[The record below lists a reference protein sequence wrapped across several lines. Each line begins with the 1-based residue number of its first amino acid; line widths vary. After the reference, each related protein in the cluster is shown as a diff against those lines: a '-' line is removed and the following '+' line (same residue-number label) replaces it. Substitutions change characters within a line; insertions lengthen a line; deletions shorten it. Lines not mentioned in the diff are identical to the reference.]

1 MAVLGIVSN
10 RSPRPPGFAAVKRGS
25 RLPMS
30 QLEIYLNDH
39 LAGATGGVELAR
51 RLRASNAGDAVFGEP
66 LRRVCEE
73 IEADRATL
81 ERVIERLGFSRST
94 VKPALA
100 WVAEK
105 LGRLKLNG
113 QLRGYSPLSRLIELE
128 GLLIGITGKI
138 GLWQTLAEL
147 ESSSHLEVDLDQLS
161 ARAVAQR
168 ATIDEL
174 HRLAAV
180 ALTR

>member
-1 MAVLGIVSN
+1 M
-10 RSPRPPGFAAVKRGS
+10 PH
-25 RLPMS
+25 
-30 QLEIYLNDH
+30 LEIYLNDH

-51 RLRASNAGDAVFGEP
+51 RLRASNQQDPIYGAP

-81 ERVIERLGFSRST
+81 EQVIERLGYTRSRA
-94 VKPALA
+94 KPLGA
-100 WVAEK
+100 WAMEK

-138 GLWQTLAEL
+138 GLWQVLSEL
-147 ESSSHLEVDLDQLS
+147 ELGQRLEVDLEQLT
-161 ARAVAQR
+161 ARAAEQR
-168 ATIDEL
+168 AAVDDL
-174 HRLAAV
+174 HQLAAT
-180 ALTR
+180 ALER

>member
-1 MAVLGIVSN
+1 M
-10 RSPRPPGFAAVKRGS
+10 P
-25 RLPMS
+25 

-51 RLRASNAGDAVFGEP
+51 RLRASNRDDAVFGKT
-66 LRRVCEE
+66 LSRVCAE
-73 IEADRATL
+73 IEADRTVL
-81 ERVIERLGFSRST
+81 EQMIEGLGYSRNKF
-94 VKPALA
+94 KPAAA

-138 GLWQTLAEL
+138 GLWQTLTEL
-147 ESSSHLEVDLDQLS
+147 GAGANLNADLEQLT
-161 ARAVAQR
+161 ARAAAQR
-168 ATIDEL
+168 AAIDDL
-174 HRLAAV
+174 HRIAAAAV
-180 ALTR
+180 ER

>member
-1 MAVLGIVSN
+1 M
-10 RSPRPPGFAAVKRGS
+10 P
-25 RLPMS
+25 

-51 RLRASNAGDAVFGEP
+51 RLRASNRDDAVFGAT
-66 LRRVCEE
+66 LSRVCAE
-73 IEADRATL
+73 IEADRAVL
-81 ERVIERLGFSRST
+81 EQVIEGLGYTRSK
-94 VKPALA
+94 VKPAAA

-138 GLWQTLAEL
+138 GLWQTLTEL
-147 ESSSHLEVDLDQLS
+147 GASEDLDADLEQLT
-161 ARAVAQR
+161 ARAAAQR
-168 ATIDEL
+168 AAIDDL
-174 HRLAAV
+174 HRIAAAAV
-180 ALTR
+180 ER